1 MIVVLDSMIWIA
13 ELGLKSSLGSVTRL
27 YLREKNARLA
37 LPEVVRLEV
46 ERNLHNQLKEHVS
59 EMEKKHRQLLTV
71 FGSLNAIAMPTDS
84 DIGARVAE
92 VFGSLGVDVLE
103 VPFSLPSAR
112 SSFLKTIDKSPPSDK
127 NQQFKDGVVWAD
139 CVSLLD
145 GDDVTLVSEDKAFYQ
160 DREYSKGLSKAL
172 AVELSIAKHQFIL
185 LPSLD
190 YLVREFRSD
199 VPIDEDLLTKTHLE
213 QNRQAVERLLENNG
227 FTLGQQLEVSKT
239 LYATE
244 DPSQLHVEFT
254 LRLTAEDV
262 SGEGRTCGILTLRGD
277 GLYDTKLKTFAN
289 LRSCDDTLRFKDS
302 NGVDLLASNAYAF
315 ADTVIGQRNVSH
327 KVRHKLP

>member
-27 YLREKNARLA
+27 YLKEKNARLA

-59 EMEKKHRQLLTV
+59 EIEKKHRQLLTV
-71 FGSLNAIAMPTDS
+71 FGSLKAIAMPTDS
-84 DIGARVAE
+84 DIEVRVAE
-92 VFGSLGVDVLE
+92 VFGSLGVNVLE

-112 SSFLKTIDKSPPSDK
+112 NSFLKTIDKTPPSDK
-127 NQQFKDGVVWAD
+127 DQQFKDGVVWAD
-139 CVSLLD
+139 CVGLLE
-145 GDDVTLVSEDKAFYQ
+145 GDDVSFVSKDKAFYQ
-160 DREYSKGLSKAL
+160 DRDYSKGLSKAL
-172 AVELSIAKHQFIL
+172 ATEISTAKHQFSL

-190 YLVREFRSD
+190 DLVREFRTD

-213 QNRQAVERLLENNG
+213 QNLRAVERLLENNG
-227 FTLGQQLEVSKT
+227 FARGQQLEVSKV

-254 LRLTAEDV
+254 LRFAAEDV
-262 SGEGRTCGILTLRGD
+262 SGEGRTEGVLTLRGD
-277 GLYDTKLKTFAN
+277 GLYDTKLKTFTN
-289 LRSCDDTLRFKDS
+289 LRNLDDTLRFKDP
-302 NGVDLLASNAYAF
+302 NGVELKMANAYMF
-315 ADTVIGQRNVSH
+315 ADAVIGHRNVSH
-327 KVRHKLP
+327 KVRYKLG